1 MYAVVCDVGE
11 HVLKTKAGQDFSV
24 LACPPVVELPGIEP
38 AAEIQLTSRNAEV
51 DCAKSTRND
60 LRIRERC

>member
-1 MYAVVCDVGE
+1 MYAVLPDVGE

-24 LACPPVVELPGIEP
+24 LGLSVELPGIEP

-51 DCAKSTRND
+51 DGAKSTRND